1 MTVDKSEHRGAR
13 SAWGRHYA
21 EALAQDTRHA
31 IRGLVNRPTFTIVVV
46 FTLALGLGVN
56 AAVFSLLDRLFARP
70 PAGVS
75 SPAEL
80 HRIYFTRTWS
90 SGDRSIYAALDWPA
104 WTDLRAAASAG
115 GVASTGYGLDSVRL
129 GDDAHAR
136 RIVASYIDPDYW
148 RVLGTHVAVGRSFT
162 ADESRIDAPTNLV
175 IVGDAFWRRELGA
188 RPEVVGTTL
197 QLGTLKY
204 QIIGVAPRG
213 FTGVDLDDAE
223 LWLPVG
229 AMPMPHFSEKPW
241 YQIRTTGMIHGVV
254 RVPGGVDLRPL
265 EARLTAAYKPGAVA
279 YGYRND
285 TAAVISTGS
294 ILAALGPMEPDR
306 AVQLSTRLAFV
317 SMLVLLIA
325 CANVAN
331 LLLAR
336 AVQRRREIAVRLA
349 LGISRRRLAAQTMI
363 ESALLALG
371 AAIGAMF
378 AGAWTGVAL
387 RRMLMPKIH
396 WRDTL
401 LDWRVMALTAV
412 VALVAAFATGLA
424 PLTQARRLDLTDA
437 LKAGRDT
444 AVRGRRLR
452 TALVIAQ
459 TALAVVLLAGAGLF
473 VRSLR
478 RVLDVDLGYDVDRIV
493 HAEPML
499 VDARGGI
506 DETHRIQVGDD
517 LAEVARRL
525 AANPNLDGV
534 ALAYWGPLGGYGMTG
549 VVIPGIDSTP
559 KLNGDTPTINMVSPE
574 YVTVTG
580 MKLLR
585 GRPLTSR
592 DVEGAPPVMLIN
604 QTMAR
609 TIWPG
614 ADPIGRCVEPYG
626 RRGLCYTVVGIVTD
640 AHRSRVVEPPVMQ
653 FYLSLAQGT
662 TKGAAAHASSIVVRA
677 RGERVG
683 AAVTAIERTMREVM
697 PNAVPNVMPLRGSLQ
712 EQFST
717 WRTGATLFSALGILA
732 LVVAALGV
740 YGVIAYDVGQRTHEM
755 GIRIALGA
763 RRVGVIQLVV
773 GKGVQ
778 TVALGLMV
786 GLGLALVA
794 GKLVATL
801 LYDTSPRDPG
811 VLAGVAI
818 VLLVVAVLASF
829 VPAWRA
835 AAVDPATALRAE

>member
-1 MTVDKSEHRGAR
+1 MWRRRADGAG
-13 SAWGRHYA
+13 SGWGRHRA
-21 EALAQDTRHA
+21 EALVQDTRHA
-31 IRGLVNRPTFTIVVV
+31 IRGLVKRPAFTLVVV
-46 FTLALGLGVN
+46 LTLALGLGVN
-56 AAVFSLLDRLFARP
+56 AAVFSLLDRLFSRP
-70 PAGVS
+70 PAGVAL
-75 SPAEL
+75 PGEL
-80 HRIYFTRTWS
+80 HRVYFQRTWS
-90 SGDRSIYAALDWPA
+90 SGNRQMYDALDWPA
-104 WTDLRAAASAG
+104 WQDLRAAAAAG
-115 GVASTGYGLDSVRL
+115 GLATTAYGLDSIRL
-129 GDDAHAR
+129 GDDTHAR
-136 RIVASYIDPDYW
+136 RVVAAYVDADYW
-148 RVLGTHVAVGRSFT
+148 RVLGTRVAVGRGFT
-162 ADESRIDAPTNLV
+162 ADESRIDTPTNLAV
-175 IVGDAFWRRELGA
+175 VGDAFWRRELGA
-188 RPEVVGTTL
+188 RQNVVGTTL
-197 QLGTLKY
+197 QLGPLRY
-204 QIIGVAPRG
+204 RIVGVAPRD

-223 LWLPVG
+223 LWLPLG
-229 AMPMPHFSEKPW
+229 AMPMPHFSTKPW
-241 YQIRTTGMIHGVV
+241 YQVRSSGMLHGLV
-254 RVPGGVDLRPL
+254 RVPNGVDLRPL
-265 EARLTAAYKPGAVA
+265 DARLTAAYRPGAVA

-363 ESALLALG
+363 ESTLLALG
-371 AAIGAMF
+371 AGVAAMF
-378 AGAWTGVAL
+378 AGAWTGAAL

-396 WRDTL
+396 WRDTM
-401 LDWRVMALTAV
+401 LDWRVMALTAA
-412 VALVAAFATGLA
+412 VALVAAFAAGLA

-437 LKAGRDT
+437 LKTGRDT
-444 AVRGRRLR
+444 AIRGRRLR
-452 TALVIAQ
+452 TFLVMAQ

-478 RVLDVDLGYDVDRIV
+478 HVLDVDLGYDVDRVV

-499 VDARGGI
+499 VDDRGGV
-506 DETHRIQVGDD
+506 DETHRMQLGDD

-525 AANPNLDGV
+525 AANPDLDGV
-534 ALAYWGPLGGYGMTG
+534 ALAYQGPMRGYAMTG
-549 VVIPGIDSTP
+549 VMIPGLDSTP
-559 KLNGDTPTINMVSPE
+559 TLNGDEPTISMVSPE
-574 YVTVTG
+574 YTTVTG
-580 MKLLR
+580 MKLLS
-585 GRPLTSR
+585 GRRFTTL

-614 ADPIGRCVEPYG
+614 VDPIGKCVEPYG
-626 RRGLCYTVVGIVTD
+626 RVGLCYTVVGIVAD
-640 AHRSRVVEPPVMQ
+640 AHRTKVVEQALMQ
-653 FYLSLAQGT
+653 FYVPLAQST
-662 TKGAAAHASSIVVRA
+662 TKGGAGHASSIVVRA
-677 RGERVG
+677 RGDRVG
-683 AAVTAIERTMREVM
+683 AAVAAVERTMREVM
-697 PNAVPNVMPLRGSLQ
+697 PSAVPNVTPMRGSLQ
-712 EQFST
+712 EQFRT

-763 RRVGVIQLVV
+763 RRAGVIRLVV
-773 GKGVQ
+773 GKGVR
-778 TVALGLMV
+778 TVALGLAA

-794 GKLVATL
+794 GQLVAAL

-818 VLLVVAVLASF
+818 AMLFVAALASF

-835 AAVDPATALRAE
+835 ASVDPATALRAE